1 MIKLAH
7 QHAALSIPSSH
18 CVLLN
23 QLELP
28 TASAHPPIRLFKHG
42 SYRHLRSGPFNS
54 SRNFH
59 NDQML
64 RHALNGLAFITDHL
78 CTNGVQATRES
89 PRKPHGPNSFSSRY
103 PARNVSQH
111 HVNFSNPRVSF
122 VKIKRDFGSYSRNS
136 ETFSNVPNRIYRF
149 LQKETKMLSE
159 TLGMDQNFGLNPINT
174 SHLNESIQKELGQQ
188 MDDYNR
194 LVVLLSH
201 HPLAVPYLTSLEF
214 YNSIPRVLPADKEA
228 LLKILMFN
236 NAWDEFWTIIFSENT
251 SLSDLEET
259 VDLICTF
266 LTTNKSMELGLWLAL
281 ESAKKQAPN
290 RNIFNPICELF
301 QYKCGINSEKFSLFH
316 QIIAAP
322 SFSSVESLLE
332 MQLDTKMN
340 KTKSRLTDLKAFS
353 IIKCASAS
361 SSDVSASQIIG
372 QCSRHPDVHKIPGFT
387 SMILTK
393 IPDPHLASYFASH
406 RASLYNERDLYYLIQ
421 MTHAERHYQLYLAL
435 CQSVRK
441 GLIQSDYVIN
451 CFVMRTHLVSENVF
465 SSLIKKHYRL
475 INAETFSNVFISLIK
490 TSEGRHVL
498 RTISR
503 RQNQKF
509 ADLVDKVIHAT
520 SDSSMLVYLLEL
532 SSKNERTITREILK
546 RLRPQKD
553 HIEIFLKHKS
563 TEYNLTEIW
572 RYGIRENLLDESNT
586 GELFQKIIMKSWNVK
601 SCSSRSKAR
610 NETDIDKDFRE
621 QFKNSTSGEKRR
633 LKARL
638 QAMAQALSLAD
649 ASQIADTFNNLNT
662 FLFRGK
668 RFVIRDKFGKEYVL
682 NHLIEFTMK
691 YIFRSGEEDK
701 RVIKMKLIL
710 KGLQFDSVVMQA
722 SAFQYMTMRK
732 PEISLKILETYRYKQ
747 SLLNRPILNGIEQGI
762 LITPKL
768 EKQDRILLFQNFQD
782 KKEQLGFGTRLHP
795 RTMALMGNLIFDGAY
810 KFHDRERLKSF
821 AQLARK
827 VGVPQ
832 RVIKKWSAQ
841 M

>member
-42 SYRHLRSGPFNS
+42 SYRYLRSGPFNS
-54 SRNFH
+54 SRSFH

-64 RHALNGLAFITDHL
+64 RHALNELAFITDHS

-103 PARNVSQH
+103 PARNVPQH

-159 TLGMDQNFGLNPINT
+159 TLGMDQNFGLNPIST

-228 LLKILMFN
+228 LLKTLMFN

-586 GELFQKIIMKSWNVK
+586 GELFQKIIMKSWNVN
-601 SCSSRSKAR
+601 SCSNRSKAR
-610 NETDIDKDFRE
+610 DETDIDRDFRE

-668 RFVIRDKFGKEYVL
+668 RFVIRDKFGKEYIL
-682 NHLIEFTMK
+682 NHLLKFTVK
-691 YIFRSGEEDK
+691 FVFRSDEYEK
-701 RVIKMKLIL
+701 SAYKMKSIL
-710 KGLQFDSVVMQA
+710 KGLNFDSIVMQA
-722 SAFQYMTMRK
+722 SIFKYMTMHK
-732 PEISLKILETYRYKQ
+732 PRISLSILENYKQ
-747 SLLNRPILNGIEQGI
+747 KRRVLHRLIMSDIEEAILTSNKMAKRDRLQLFREFQRKKAQFGIS
-762 LITPKL
+762 T
-768 EKQDRILLFQNFQD
+768 
-782 KKEQLGFGTRLHP
+782 QLHLGSMT
-795 RTMALMGNLIFDGAY
+795 LMGNLMFDVARETKDTNEFDDFIRMAY
-810 KFHDRERLKSF
+810 
-821 AQLARK
+821 RK
-827 VGVPQ
+827 GVPAN
-832 RVIKKWSAQ
+832 VIKAWSDKR
-841 M
+841 